1 MEECIMIN
9 LINLFDQRNWEEAEN
24 YPEGTLKKTLRD
36 DNGDRTILLKLPK
49 GFKMESHSHITTEQ
63 HFVLKGE
70 YISEGLTYQ
79 EGSYQIFYA
88 HEDHGPFRSKNGAL
102 VLVIWDP
109 YNSDD

>member
-70 YISEGLTYQ
+70 YISE
-79 EGSYQIFYA
+79 
-88 HEDHGPFRSKNGAL
+88 DHGPFRSKNGAL